1 MALIAVHTVVDVPAA
16 LRVTE
21 IGRVPAPMTLRALE
35 NRIVRGIC
43 MARSTHA
50 VCRVSAVSHGEK
62 GMVEYCAGPGCRRVA
77 GGTSCRE
84 PGCRV
89 SRIRRGVVSC
99 RVATV
104 ARDWQRRIVV
114 VHVTARTGNRRGVI
128 ARQWESGRV
137 VIENRAGPDC
147 RGVAS
152 LASLGEPDL
161 HVVRSGRGRV
171 FIQVAR
177 NAGCHGDAVVVVD
190 VAASASNRSVKTG

>member
-1 MALIAVHTVVDVPAA
+1 MALIAIHTVVDISAEV
-16 LRVTE
+16 RVLE
-21 IGRVPAPMTLRALE
+21 IGRVPAPVALRTLE
-35 NRIVRGIC
+35 NQVVRGIS
-43 MARSTHA
+43 MARSAHA
-50 VCRVSAVSHGEK
+50 VGIAVIHGEI
-62 GMVEYCAGPGCRRVA
+62 GVIECCAGPGCRRVA

-89 SRIRRGVVSC
+89 SRIRCGVVCC

-104 ARDWQRRIVV
+104 ASDWQRRIVV
-114 VHVTARTGNRRGVI
+114 VHVAARTGNRRGVI
-128 ARQWESGRV
+128 ASQWECSRV